1 MSKNIFGVSTLI
13 ASIALLI
20 WSIGETFAYPQ
31 GPNVSLGSNPVV
43 SFQCNSTPY
52 VVPSNMDLIITD
64 LVAESGYD
72 SVVSVNGT
80 TLTIFHAWSGGNG
93 YHSFASG
100 YKADAGSSV
109 VCSRNLYISGYF
121 AHQ

>member
-1 MSKNIFGVSTLI
+1 
-13 ASIALLI
+13 
-20 WSIGETFAYPQ
+20 
-31 GPNVSLGSNPVV
+31 
-43 SFQCNSTPY
+43 
-52 VVPSNMDLIITD
+52 MDLIITD

-80 TLTIFHAWSGGNG
+80 TPTIFHAWSGGNG

-109 VCSRNLYISGYF
+109 VCSRNFVYFRLLCTPIISQPFLAEVYKAYAKHISYRSSANLGSCT
-121 AHQ
+121 AAL